1 MQITDTLAK
10 YVTDMSYDSIPEEV
24 RRVSRRALIDT
35 IGCALAG
42 TAEPAAKIAAQ
53 IAREDGGNP
62 RATVIGARA
71 GAKPP
76 LRVPAPQAALVNAI
90 AGHALDYDDVNPMGH
105 PSVPVCFTALAAA
118 EDADASGR
126 DLLAAYVTGV
136 EIETKVNRAF
146 SETHYLHG
154 WHSTNTLGVLGAAAA
169 AAKIY
174 KLDAKQT
181 ALAFGMAASQ
191 ACGLRQNFGTMTK
204 PYHPGHASWAGLN
217 SARLARAGFTADA
230 AIFDAQLGYFKIF
243 AAGAYDQNRAIAEMD
258 HWSLTSPGLSV
269 KKYPCCYCTHAS
281 LDAALAMK
289 SRFSIDPNE
298 VTAIRAEVSPF
309 FLSPLIH
316 HRPRTGLE
324 GKFSLE
330 YTVAAALLDGKIRL
344 ATFTDEMVNRRGAQR
359 LIEMV
364 TPAAHGVKGGEG
376 TRATFA
382 RLTVELKGGRKLV
395 EEVPEPRGTA
405 ANPLSDEELAEK
417 FRDCW
422 GFAGMDP
429 SGAGHVL
436 EMLSQVDRTDKLD
449 QLAAALG

>member
-1 MQITDTLAK
+1 MEITDTLAK
-10 YVTDMSYDSIPEEV
+10 YVANLRYESIPEEV

-35 IGCALAG
+35 IGCAIAG
-42 TAEPAAKIAAQ
+42 TAEPAAKIAAAL
-53 IAREDGGNP
+53 AREDSGNP
-62 RATVIGARA
+62 RATVIGARK
-71 GAKPP
+71 GSKSP
-76 LRVPAPQAALVNAI
+76 LRVPAPQAAMVNAI

-118 EDADASGR
+118 QDAGASGR
-126 DLLAAYVTGV
+126 ELLSAYVAGV
-136 EIETKVNRAF
+136 EIETKVNRGF

-174 KLDAKQT
+174 RLDAAQT
-181 ALAFGMAASQ
+181 ALAFGLAASQ

-204 PYHPGHASWAGLN
+204 PYHPGHASWAGIN

-230 AIFDAQLGYFKIF
+230 AIFEAPLGYFKIF
-243 AAGAYDQNRAIAEMD
+243 AAGPYNQERAIAEMD

-289 SRFSIDPNE
+289 QRFQINPDE
-298 VTAIRAEVSPF
+298 VSAIRAEVSPF

-330 YTVAAALLDGKIRL
+330 YTVAAALLDGNIRL
-344 ATFTDEMVNRRGAQR
+344 ATFTDEMVNRTAARR
-359 LIEMV
+359 LVETV
-364 TPAAHGVKGGEG
+364 APTAHEVKGGEG

-382 RLTVELKGGRKLV
+382 RLTVELRGGRKLV
-395 EEVPEPRGTA
+395 EEVAEPRGTA
-405 ANPLSDEELAEK
+405 ANPLSDQELAEK

-422 GFAGMDP
+422 GFAGMEP
-429 SGAGHVL
+429 AGAGRVL
-436 EMLSQVDRTDKLD
+436 GMLSEVDRIDKLD
-449 QLAAALG
+449 ELAAALA

>member
-1 MQITDTLAK
+1 MEITGTLAK
-10 YVTDMSYDSIPEEV
+10 YVAGLSYDSIPDEV

-35 IGCALAG
+35 IGCAIAG
-42 TAEPAAKIAAQ
+42 TAEPAATIAAAV
-53 IAREDGGNP
+53 AREDGGTP
-62 RATVIGARA
+62 RATVIGAR
-71 GAKPP
+71 GGSKQP
-76 LRVPAPQAALVNAI
+76 LRIPAPQAAMVNAI

-118 EDADASGR
+118 EDAGVSGR
-126 DLLAAYVTGV
+126 DLLTAYVTGV
-136 EIETKVNRAF
+136 EVETKVNRAF

-174 KLDAKQT
+174 RLNAEQT

-230 AIFDAQLGYFKIF
+230 AIFDAPLGYLKIF
-243 AAGAYDQNRAIAEMD
+243 AAGPYDQNRAVADLD
-258 HWSLTSPGLSV
+258 HWSLLSPGLSV
-269 KKYPCCYCTHAS
+269 KKYPCCYCTHSS
-281 LDAALAMK
+281 LDAALALK
-289 SRFSIDPNE
+289 SRFSIDAGE

-316 HRPRTGLE
+316 HRPKTGLE

-330 YTVAAALLDGKIRL
+330 YTVSAALLDGRIRL
-344 ATFTDEMVNRRGAQR
+344 ATFTDEMVNRPAARR

-364 TPAAHGVKGGEG
+364 TPASHDIKGGEG

-395 EEVPEPRGTA
+395 EEVPEPRGSA
-405 ANPLSDEELAEK
+405 ANPLSDGELAEK

-422 GFAGMDP
+422 EFGGFDS
-429 SGAGHVL
+429 SGAGQVL
-436 EMLSQVDRTDKLD
+436 EILSGIDGAAKLD
-449 QLAAALG
+449 GLTAALA